1 MLSLPHH
8 KLKDMAEL
16 TGLKKFYSI
25 KVILLHLVEDNNL
38 YLKEIGMFS
47 YLYVHQEMINLGNLY
62 CSSINIQVT

>member
-25 KVILLHLVEDNNL
+25 KVILLHLVEDSNL

-47 YLYVHQEMINLGNLY
+47 CLYIHQEMINV
-62 CSSINIQVT
+62 I

>member
-16 TGLKKFYSI
+16 TGVKKFYSI
-25 KVILLHLVEDNNL
+25 KVTLLHLVEDNNL

-47 YLYVHQEMINLGNLY
+47 CLFIPGKD
-62 CSSINIQVT
+62 